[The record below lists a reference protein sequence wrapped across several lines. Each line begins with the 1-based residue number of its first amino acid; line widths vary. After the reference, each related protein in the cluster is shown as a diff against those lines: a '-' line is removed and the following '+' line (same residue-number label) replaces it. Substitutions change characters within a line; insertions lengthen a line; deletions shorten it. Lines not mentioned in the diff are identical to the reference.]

1 MSRCKD
7 IQKEL
12 EAFLSDETDK
22 AKISEIQDHLKECQN
37 CSQALKE
44 STRLSEVLQ
53 AWQAIEPPPHLYEN
67 LRTQIKSADSYHEK
81 IILNP
86 LVKKVV
92 LEFAKIAAVVII
104 TLLISYW
111 VLYPVPETVDDSM
124 IINLYL
130 KEHQSVVAQT
140 VSADLSTSPATR
152 IQINRD
158 DILYYEFFDQRPEYT
173 RPGIIMRRPGSQQK
187 ITSPDAPAIRNG
199 RILTLPQAQKS
210 VTFDLAPPPR
220 LHPGYILD
228 KIRKIEGRNSLQLL
242 YTNGINTISLFEQPL
257 KGEQRLAARDF
268 REYAVY
274 QSQGQSGGTIL
285 AWSDNALSYVL
296 IGNAEM
302 SRLMDMAQSISA
314 NNNRREP

>member
-12 EAFLSDETDK
+12 EAFLSGETDK
-22 AKISEIQDHLKECQN
+22 TKISDIQDHLKECQD

-53 AWQAIEPPPHLYEN
+53 AWQDIEPPPHLYEN

-81 IILNP
+81 MILNP
-86 LVKKVV
+86 FVKKVA
-92 LEFAKIAAVVII
+92 LEFAKVAAVVII
-104 TLLISYW
+104 TLLIGYW

-152 IQINRD
+152 IHINRD

-173 RPGIIMRRPGSQQK
+173 RPGIIMRGPRSQQK
-187 ITSPDAPAIRNG
+187 IISPDAPKIRNG
-199 RILTLPQAQKS
+199 QILTLPQARKS
-210 VTFDLAPPPR
+210 VTFGLAPPTR

-257 KGEQRLAARDF
+257 EGEQRLAARDF

-274 QSQGQSGGTIL
+274 QSQEQSGGTIL

-314 NNNRREP
+314 KNNRREP